1 MIIESINIE
10 ASIQTAKELI
20 AKEKSL
26 SPALKVALDVLLL
39 LVTILANRLGLNSK
53 NSSKPPSTDPNRKKK
68 LKEPGDRKPGGQ
80 HGHIGT
86 TLKQFP
92 DPDEIKDVHL
102 DRSTLPPGSY
112 RITGYETRQ
121 VVDIDFSTFVT
132 EWRAEVIEHQN
143 GKRYVA
149 QFPDDVTRPIQY
161 GVGVKSTAVYMSQYQ
176 LIPYTVSRSSFRI
189 RWVFPLVRAQSTI
202 SIRLLSSV
210 LKHLN
215 HGSKNN

>member
-1 MIIESINIE
+1 MTIESVNIA
-10 ASIQTAKELI
+10 ASIQSAKELI
-20 AKEKSL
+20 AKEKNL
-26 SPALKVALDVLLL
+26 SPALKAALDVLLL
-39 LVTILANRLGLNSK
+39 LVTILANRLRLNSK

-86 TLKQFP
+86 TLKQVAE
-92 DPDEIKDVHL
+92 PDEIKDIKF
-102 DRSTLPPGSY
+102 DRSILPPGSY

-121 VVDIDFSTFVT
+121 VVDIDISTFVT

-161 GVGVKSTAVYMSQYQ
+161 GVGVKSNAVYMSQYQ
-176 LIPYTVSRSSFRI
+176 LIPYNRVEEQFQDQMGIPIS
-189 RWVFPLVRAQSTI
+189 AGTI
-202 SIRLLSSV
+202 NNFNKVAFERLETFESWL
-210 LKHLN
+210 
-215 HGSKNN
+215 

>member
-1 MIIESINIE
+1 MTIESVNIE
-10 ASIQTAKELI
+10 ASIQSAKELI
-20 AKEKSL
+20 AKEKNL

-39 LVTILANRLGLNSK
+39 LVTILTNRLGLNSK

-86 TLKQFP
+86 TLKQVA
-92 DPDEIKDVHL
+92 DPDEIKDIKL

-121 VVDIDFSTFVT
+121 VVDIDISTFVT

-149 QFPDDVTRPIQY
+149 QFPEDVTRPIQY

-176 LIPYTVSRSSFRI
+176 LIPYNRVEEQF
-189 RWVFPLVRAQSTI
+189 QD
-202 SIRLLSSV
+202 
-210 LKHLN
+210 
-215 HGSKNN
+215 